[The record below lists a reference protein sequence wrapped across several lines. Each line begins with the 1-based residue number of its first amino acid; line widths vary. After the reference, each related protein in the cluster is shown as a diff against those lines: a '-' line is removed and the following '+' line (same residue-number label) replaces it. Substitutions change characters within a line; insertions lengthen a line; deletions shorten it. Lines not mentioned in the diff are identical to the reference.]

1 MDKETLNFYNSNSKS
16 YVESTLD
23 IDMSHLYSDFLSEIP
38 SGGAIL
44 DLGCGSGRD
53 SKVFIDKG
61 YKITAVDGS
70 KELAKLA
77 SRVIGQEV
85 IVSKFEDLRLTE
97 SYDGIW
103 ACASLLHVNRS
114 NIVDVIKNISC
125 NLNRDGVF
133 YMSFKYGNNEYI
145 DDKGRY
151 FNCYTKESF
160 EEMIKNIPELIIRKI
175 YKSGDTLGG
184 RSNLEWLNVLIT
196 K

>member
-1 MDKETLNFYNSNSKS
+1 MEDKTVDFYNSNSKN
-16 YVESTLD
+16 YIESTLD

>member
-1 MDKETLNFYNSNSKS
+1 MDKETLNFYNSNSKN
-16 YVESTLD
+16 YIESTLD

-114 NIVDVIKNISC
+114 NIVDVIKSISC

-160 EEMIKNIPELIIRKI
+160 EEMIKNIPELIIRKT

>member
-1 MDKETLNFYNSNSKS
+1 MDKETLNFYNSNSKN
-16 YVESTLD
+16 YIESTLD

>member
-1 MDKETLNFYNSNSKS
+1 MDKETLNFYNSNSKN
-16 YVESTLD
+16 YIESTLD

-114 NIVDVIKNISC
+114 NIVDVIKSISC

>member
-1 MDKETLNFYNSNSKS
+1 MDKETLNFYNSNSKN
-16 YVESTLD
+16 YIESTLD
-23 IDMSHLYSDFLSEIP
+23 IDMSHLYSDFLSKIP
-38 SGGAIL
+38 NGGTIL

-97 SYDGIW
+97 SDDGIW

>member
-1 MDKETLNFYNSNSKS
+1 MDKETLNFYNSNSKN
-16 YVESTLD
+16 YIESTLD

-38 SGGAIL
+38 SGVAIL

>member
-1 MDKETLNFYNSNSKS
+1 MEDKTVDFYNSNSKS

>member
-1 MDKETLNFYNSNSKS
+1 MEDKTVDFYNSNSKN
-16 YVESTLD
+16 YIESTLD
-23 IDMSHLYSDFLSEIP
+23 IDMSHLYSDFLSKIP
-38 SGGAIL
+38 NGGTIL

>member
-1 MDKETLNFYNSNSKS
+1 MEDKTVDFYNSNSKN
-16 YVESTLD
+16 YIESTLD

-114 NIVDVIKNISC
+114 NIVDVIKSISC